1 MIPRTRR
8 NAIRYRRIRVAL
20 DAITLPRAPEAMP
33 ELLATP
39 EAAAAATRLRSVVA
53 QPNVVAVGIAEK
65 ETDGQL
71 MGELALTFYVEAKRD
86 VAPADTVP
94 PFVPASLA
102 RPDVPTD
109 VVELGRIVPE
119 ALVQRTPVVPGFSVG
134 LAGVDAAGTLGAL
147 VGPRARPRILGNSH
161 VLAAGGLAALGDPI
175 LYPGPLDGGTAG
187 DVVARLAQVV
197 PFDRG
202 GPFVNEMDA
211 ASARVLA
218 KRRSELDSRIALLGI
233 VPVGTAI
240 PARGMRVVK
249 VGRTTGLTRGE
260 IRDVN
265 FRFVLDYGGPVGPV
279 GFADQV
285 LCGRYTEPG
294 DSGSLVLEE
303 DTGLAVGLH
312 FAGASG
318 GSVFSP
324 IRPILRALRTRL
336 IRVPLREP

>member
-20 DAITLPRAPEAMP
+20 DAITLPARHQALPAMMAAPA
-33 ELLATP
+33 AV
-39 EAAAAATRLRSVVA
+39 EAAARLRAVIA

-65 ETDGQL
+65 EAHGQL
-71 MGELALTFYVEAKRD
+71 TGELALTFYVEEKRD
-86 VAPADTVP
+86 VSPADAVPPTVP
-94 PFVPASLA
+94 DSLA
-102 RPDVPTD
+102 RSDVPTD
-109 VVELGRIVPE
+109 VVKLGRVMPE
-119 ALVQRTPVVPGFSVG
+119 ALVQRTPIVPGFSVG
-134 LAGVDAAGTLGAL
+134 LAGVDAAGTLGVL

-161 VLAAGGLAALGDPI
+161 VLAASGQAALGDEI
-175 LYPGPLDGGTAG
+175 LYPGPLDGGGDG

-202 GPFVNEMDA
+202 GAFANQMDA
-211 ASARVLA
+211 ATARVLPE
-218 KRRSELDSRIALLGI
+218 RRSELDSRIALLGI
-233 VPVGTAI
+233 VPAGTAI
-240 PARGMRVVK
+240 PARGMHVVK

-265 FRFVLDYGGPVGPV
+265 FRFVLDYGPPIGTV
-279 GFADQV
+279 GFVDQV
-285 LCGRYTEPG
+285 LCTRYTEPG

-303 DTGLAVGLH
+303 GTGLAVGLH

-324 IRPILRALRTRL
+324 IRPVLRAVRSRL
-336 IRVPLREP
+336 IRISLATP

>member
-20 DAITLPRAPEAMP
+20 DAITLPRPPEAMP
-33 ELLATP
+33 ELLAAP

-65 ETDGQL
+65 ETHGQ
-71 MGELALTFYVEAKRD
+71 MTGELALTFYVETKRD
-86 VAPADTVP
+86 VAPAEAVP
-94 PFVPASLA
+94 PIVPASLA
-102 RPDVPTD
+102 RTDVPTD

-119 ALVQRTPVVPGFSVG
+119 ALARRTPVVPGFSVG

-161 VLAAGGLAALGDPI
+161 VLAASGLAALGDSI
-175 LYPGPLDGGTAG
+175 LYPGPLDGGAAG

-202 GPFVNEMDA
+202 GAFVNAMDA
-211 ASARVLA
+211 ASARVLPE
-218 KRRSELDSRIALLGI
+218 RRSELDSRIALLGI
-233 VPVGTAI
+233 VPAGTAV

-260 IRDVN
+260 IRDIN
-265 FRFVLDYGGPVGPV
+265 FRFVLDYGDPVGPV
-279 GFADQV
+279 GFVDQV

-303 DTGLAVGLH
+303 ETGLAVGLH
-312 FAGASG
+312 FAGARG

-324 IRPILRALRTRL
+324 VRPILRALRTRL